1 MQALWKALHEGKVN
15 LSLDTI
21 QNRALFRL
29 WRFSGQT
36 GQVVQD
42 FLFDQEFQLEERDHD
57 QRI

>member
-1 MQALWKALHEGKVN
+1 MQALWEALHGGKVN

-42 FLFDQEFQLEERDHD
+42 FLFNQEL
-57 QRI
+57 

>member
-1 MQALWKALHEGKVN
+1 MQALWEALHGGKVN

-36 GQVVQD
+36 GLPSIS
-42 FLFDQEFQLEERDHD
+42 FAERLLT
-57 QRI
+57 